1 MAASRAAQA
10 LASERRAQILR
21 MKVEGHDAASIAAHF
36 EMSPNTVRKDITRA
50 VRKAKDLEIQE
61 ADLYRQVQLTRL
73 ETLLLAVWA
82 DAKAGD
88 VRASEQARKLI
99 ADITDLTGVKIPVRT
114 EISGPDGGAIPFSSG
129 ELAELEALIAIS
141 DQEQADIP
149 AIDLDTYDE
158 ELEEDEEDE
167 DVADEEGDVDDEGA

>member
-1 MAASRAAQA
+1 MPASRAAQA
-10 LASERRAQILR
+10 IAAQRRAEILR
-21 MKVEGHDAASIAAHF
+21 MKVEGHDAASIAPHF
-36 EMSPNTVRKDITRA
+36 NVSPGAVRKDITRA

-73 ETLLLAVWA
+73 ESLLLAVWP
-82 DAKAGD
+82 DAREGD

-149 AIDLDTYDE
+149 AIDPDTYDE
-158 ELEEDEEDE
+158 DLEDDEDAGEED
-167 DVADEEGDVDDEGA
+167 DVDDEDA

>member
-1 MAASRAAQA
+1 MPATRAAQA
-10 LASERRAQILR
+10 IASERRAQILR
-21 MKVEGHDAASIAAHF
+21 MKIEGHDAASIAAHF
-36 EMSPNTVRKDITRA
+36 QMSPSTVRKDISRA

-73 ETLLLAVWA
+73 ESLLLAVWP
-82 DAKAGD
+82 DARDGD
-88 VRASEQARKLI
+88 LKASEQARKLI
-99 ADITDLTGVKIPVRT
+99 ADITELTGVKVPVRT

-149 AIDLDTYDE
+149 VIDADTYDDE
-158 ELEEDEEDE
+158 IEEDE
-167 DVADEEGDVDDEGA
+167 DVADEEDDVDDEGA